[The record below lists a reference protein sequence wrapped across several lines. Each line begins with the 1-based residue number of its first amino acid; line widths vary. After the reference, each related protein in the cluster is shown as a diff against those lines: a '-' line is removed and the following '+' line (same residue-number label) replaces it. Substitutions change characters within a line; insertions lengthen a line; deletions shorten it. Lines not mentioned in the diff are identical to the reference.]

1 MAKFIVRTFIE
12 DEFEASDAEEA
23 KDLFLQELECATT
36 LSLATTIAEKTNAYP
51 IIKCGS
57 CGQEFED
64 QDEVGMCPDCYS
76 DAGHVQPEAYSGF
89 DAVE

>member
-1 MAKFIVRTFIE
+1 MPKFIVRTFIE
-12 DEFEASDAEEA
+12 HELEASDAEEA
-23 KDLFLQELECATT
+23 KQLFLEDLESESN
-36 LSLATTIAEKTNAYP
+36 LSLASTIYEGTDAYP
-51 IIKCGS
+51 IVKCGS

-76 DAGHVQPEAYSGF
+76 DACHVQPEAYSGF

>member
-1 MAKFIVRTFIE
+1 MPKFIVRTFIE
-12 DEFEASDAEEA
+12 HELEASNAEEA
-23 KDLFLQELECATT
+23 KQLFLEELESETN
-36 LSLATTIAEKTNAYP
+36 LSLASTIAEKTSAYP
-51 IIKCGS
+51 IVKCGS

-64 QDEVGMCPDCYS
+64 PDDVGMCPVCYI